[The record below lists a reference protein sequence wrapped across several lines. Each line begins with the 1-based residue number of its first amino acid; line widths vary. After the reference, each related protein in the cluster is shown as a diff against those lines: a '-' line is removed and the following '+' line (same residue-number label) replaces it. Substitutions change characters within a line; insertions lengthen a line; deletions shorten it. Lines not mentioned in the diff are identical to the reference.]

1 VEYIASRLVHTLF
14 KNTKVLVSIV
24 CRRKNK
30 SFEKCAHYYLPKGLF
45 FYQKVQKVDQQKKKH
60 GKALTKK
67 RKRVFLVFVE
77 LIRKAKNEN

>member
-1 VEYIASRLVHTLF
+1 MRALLF
-14 KNTKVLVSIV
+14 AKRVFFAKKYKKLI
-24 CRRKNK
+24 NK
-30 SFEKCAHYYLPKGLF
+30 R
-45 FYQKVQKVDQQKKKH
+45 KKH

>member
-1 VEYIASRLVHTLF
+1 MRALLF
-14 KNTKVLVSIV
+14 AKRVV
-24 CRRKNK
+24 
-30 SFEKCAHYYLPKGLF
+30 FLPKST
-45 FYQKVQKVDQQKKKH
+45 KRVDQQKKKQ